1 MRYFIPFL
9 LLATTCLGQKVQSF
23 DVIVY
28 GANPAGV
35 IAAYSAKV
43 AGKKVLLVDAAVQLP
58 YAQQG
63 LGGKLEVNRAS
74 LKGLSRDFYR
84 RVGAKIGKFEAYE
97 FDANVGIEVLQSYLE
112 NAKVTVWPGHEV
124 ISSQVEDNEVKQL
137 SLQTSEGVKLVRAK
151 SYIDCSYTGDMLL
164 KTGYQA
170 RKELEE
176 DGMGGTSTR
185 LVYVEPTLNN
195 IQAPVLLAGKNS
207 DIKGLQMGQ
216 IAAIVALES
225 MSKELVVSKVSPEE
239 VERYFKYNPWMDGSR
254 PDLIIDDADMAN
266 MEIIGHWNKVKN
278 QPGSYGALHLQ
289 TNPLDELG
297 SRIRFS
303 SRIPLKGDYTLYYY
317 IPAVRGG
324 TSVINMEVYVAKTRY
339 PVSLKLSPNTSE
351 TWVPVGNYHFDENMT
366 GDLLVTQRGAN
377 GLLVADAIL
386 WLPKTK

>member
-1 MRYFIPFL
+1 MRYFICFL

-23 DVIVY
+23 DVIVN

-43 AGKKVLLVDAAVQLP
+43 AGKKVLLIDAAAQVP

-63 LGGKLEVNRAS
+63 FGGRLEVNRAS
-74 LKGLSRDFYR
+74 IKGLCRDFFR
-84 RVGAKIGKFEAYE
+84 KVGSKLGKLEVYE
-97 FDANVGIEVLQSYLE
+97 FDSNVGIEVLQSYLE
-112 NAKVTVWPGHEV
+112 GAKVIVWPEHAV
-124 ISSQVEDNEVKQL
+124 ISSLIEDNEVKQL

-176 DGMGGTSTR
+176 DGMGGSSTR
-185 LVYVEPTLNN
+185 LVYGEPTLKN
-195 IQAPVLLAGKNS
+195 IQAPVLIAGKNS
-207 DIKGLQMGQ
+207 DLWGLQMGQ

-225 MSKELVVSKVSPEE
+225 MTRDLAVSNITSEE
-239 VERYFKYNPWMDGSR
+239 IDRYYKYNPWMDGSR
-254 PDLIIDDADMAN
+254 PDLIIDDADVAH
-266 MEIIGHWNKVKN
+266 MEIIGYWNKIKN
-278 QPGSYGALHLQ
+278 QAGSYGPLHLQ
-289 TNPLDELG
+289 TNPMDDLG

-303 SRIPLKGDYTLYYY
+303 SRTPLKGDYVLYYY
-317 IPAVRGG
+317 IPSVRGG
-324 TSVINMEVYVAKTRY
+324 STLINMEVYVAKTRY
-339 PVSLKLSPNTSE
+339 PVSLKLSPNVAE
-351 TWVPVGNYHFDENMT
+351 TWVPVGTYHFEENMT
-366 GDLLVTQRGAN
+366 GDVLVSQRGAN

>member
-1 MRYFIPFL
+1 MRYFICFL
-9 LLATTCLGQKVQSF
+9 LLASTCFGQKVQSF

-43 AGKKVLLVDAAVQLP
+43 AGKKVLLIDAALQVP

-63 LGGKLEVNRAS
+63 LGRKLEVNRAS
-74 LKGLSRDFYR
+74 LKGLSRDFFR
-84 RVGAKIGKFEAYE
+84 RVGAKIGKFEAHE

-112 NAKVTVWPGHEV
+112 NAKVIVWSGHEV
-124 ISSQVEDNEVKQL
+124 ISSLVEDHEVKQL

-151 SYIDCSYTGDMLL
+151 SYIDCSYTGDMLF

-185 LVYVEPTLNN
+185 LVYGEPTLHNL
-195 IQAPVLLAGKNS
+195 QAPVLISAKNS
-207 DIKGLQMGQ
+207 DLQGLLLGQ
-216 IAAIVALES
+216 SAAIIALES
-225 MSKELVVSKVSPEE
+225 MTRDVPISQVTPEDLA
-239 VERYFKYNPWMDGSR
+239 RYFKYNPWMDGSR
-254 PDLIIDDADMAN
+254 PDLIIDDADGAN
-266 MEIIGHWNKVKN
+266 MEIIGHWSKIKN
-278 QPGSYGALHLQ
+278 QPGSYGVMHLQ
-289 TNPLDELG
+289 TNPLDDLG

-303 SRIPLKGDYTLYYY
+303 SKSPLKGDYNLYYY

-324 TSVINMEVYVAKTRY
+324 TTVINLEVYVAKTRY
-339 PVSLKLSPNTSE
+339 PVSLKLSSQMTE
-351 TWVPVGNYHFDENMT
+351 TWVPVGTYHFEENMT
-366 GDLLVTQRGAN
+366 GDVLVSQRGAN